1 MMEISTHKSVSN
13 RLGDYNSRTYQ
24 GKAWTKAEYE
34 FENNRGELGRQYG
47 VRDWSRASL
56 NFEVVK
62 KNGILTVQPID
73 HSKPSLQER
82 WQRRIDEGYKAVVNT
97 KTGPKKKPI
106 RKTEIKMVMFD
117 LGGDRQRMHA
127 IAFDREVKLGKR
139 GIGLNGDVRR
149 KADIEQ
155 WAKDCYA
162 FMAKKYG
169 AENIIDFVVHLDE
182 TNPHIHCIIVPLTRD
197 GKLSYTELFGGSHA
211 QATARA
217 AQDGSKPSFRKGIS
231 DYHLAL
237 HSEFAREVGD
247 KWGLE
252 RGDDIKITGAVH
264 KSTPESLREKNVL
277 EEQIAQKSNSLLT
290 LNARQ
295 TQLQSKVES
304 LEEAE
309 RRADESLTTKNKL
322 LSKMG
327 VQIVR
332 PTLEIEDENERLKRQ
347 KEEALKI
354 AQEEKKKAAEATKR
368 ANSTYSKGVED
379 GKQLGEQEAR
389 QKVASEIRK
398 LANFKPVDGDS
409 PELIAQRWRK
419 NYDGRLEAEKEVQ
432 NLKGNVGLLEK
443 AIQDILA
450 GLMGF
455 PIIRLAVNA
464 LRYIFANPQLTSA
477 RSTILDSSQVEKVNN
492 ALCLVDKDGD
502 RKLLGKAIVELAAAD
517 FDPTDYVRGKV
528 DAEVQKVADGTHTH
542 LSQEESQHIKMGR

>member
-347 KEEALKI
+347 KEEALKV

>member
-1 MMEISTHKSVSN
+1 MEISTHKSVSN

-169 AENIIDFVVHLDE
+169 ADNIIDFVVHLDE

-347 KEEALKI
+347 KEEALKV

-477 RSTILDSSQVEKVNN
+477 RSTILDSSQEEKVNN